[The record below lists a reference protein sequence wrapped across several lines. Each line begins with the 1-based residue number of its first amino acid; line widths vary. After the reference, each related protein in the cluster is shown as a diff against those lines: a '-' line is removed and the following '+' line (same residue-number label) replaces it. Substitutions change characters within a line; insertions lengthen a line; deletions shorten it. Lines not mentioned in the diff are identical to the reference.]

1 MNKKII
7 ILVFLALILT
17 SCKKEEVE
25 EILLYPAYEKIDN
38 QEKWGYINTKGDF
51 IISPKYDMA
60 SDFVD
65 SLAVV
70 EKDKLFGVIN
80 KTGLEVLKPEFTSI
94 GSIKNGYFTAE
105 RNKKL
110 GLYGETGPVELKEN
124 YLSIGENGD
133 GLFVIAKKD
142 GKTSKFGYID
152 ESGREKIKPKYDLAY
167 MFNSGRALVKEKD
180 IFKIIN
186 ENGRVVKSLDYNDVK
201 PIENKDLYM
210 VSHDGE
216 KYGLINGDGKIIL
229 EESYSWIFDVDEEQ
243 VVCSKMVNGRDRKG
257 LVNFDGDKKLDFI
270 YLDIKLLGDGY
281 VAASNNKGKLQELEY
296 TILNP
301 SMKKINKEKYYNVE
315 KLNQDR
321 ISVSNGSYTYLINL
335 DGKED
340 LKFDKIKGFG
350 RIDFVGEVTRVF
362 IDDGFIYYNGEDEI
376 IWEENTRFKINNNI
390 EIVEKSLNDL
400 DNISIKYPRII
411 GLDSKE
417 LQDNINTYLFNSFIL
432 DKNEKKFKG
441 EDYNK
446 LNIKYNVISNKNLL
460 TVEKI
465 TESIGADNLKSFE
478 KNMYNINIEN
488 GKIYRLEDIVLKER
502 YEELRNYVNS
512 ITEFEILN
520 YIKEFKLVDD
530 KLYLV
535 VGVKNNDNYISYR
548 EVVLNKEEV
557 KDFLDYNSEYF
568 NIIK

>member
-38 QEKWGYINTKGDF
+38 QEKWGYINSKGDF

-65 SLAVV
+65 NLAVV

-110 GLYGETGPVELKEN
+110 GLYGETGPVVLKEN

-167 MFNSGRALVKEKD
+167 MFNNGRALVKEKD

-201 PIENKDLYM
+201 PIENKDLYV

-216 KYGLINGDGKIIL
+216 KYGFINGDGKIIL

-243 VVCSKMVNGRDRKG
+243 VVCSKVVNGRDRKG

-301 SMKKINKEKYYNVE
+301 NMKKINKEKYYNVE

-520 YIKEFKLVDD
+520 YIKEFKLVED